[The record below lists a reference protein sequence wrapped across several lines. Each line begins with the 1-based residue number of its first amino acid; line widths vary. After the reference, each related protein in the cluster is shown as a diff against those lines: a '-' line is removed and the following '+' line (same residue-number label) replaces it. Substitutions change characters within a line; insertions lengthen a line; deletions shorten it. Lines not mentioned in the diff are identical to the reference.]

1 MGLGGPSRMG
11 EDAPALYHLLF
22 DLDGTLTDPA
32 PGITACLLHA
42 ARALGQ
48 TSGSARDMRRFIGP
62 PLREAL
68 SEILR
73 TDDAVLIEEAVRLYR
88 ERFSS
93 IGLFENAV
101 YPGVP
106 HALDQLRG
114 EGFVMRVVTSKP
126 KVYADQ
132 IIDHFQLREFF
143 PCVYG
148 AELSGERSSKTEL
161 LACLLQSEPSDPARA
176 CMIGDRSHDIL
187 GAKAHGIASLG
198 VTWGYGTRDELQAAG
213 ADRVIDAVD
222 ELIGAARASSAKQ
235 S

>member
-1 MGLGGPSRMG
+1 M
-11 EDAPALYHLLF
+11 APALYHLLF

-48 TSGSARDMRRFIGP
+48 TSCSAAGLRRFIGP

-68 SEILR
+68 AEILR
-73 TDDAVLIEEAVRLYR
+73 TDDAALIEEAVRLYR

-93 IGLFENAV
+93 MGLFENAV

-106 HALDQLRG
+106 SALEQLRA
-114 EGFVMRVVTSKP
+114 EGFVLRVVTSKP

-132 IIDHFQLREFF
+132 IVDHFQLRPFF
-143 PCVYG
+143 THVYG
-148 AELSGERSSKTEL
+148 AELSGERSTKTEL
-161 LACLLQSEPSDPARA
+161 LAYLLRCEPSDPARA

-187 GAKAHGIASLG
+187 GAKAHGMASVG
-198 VTWGYGTRDELQAAG
+198 VTWGYGTRAELQAAG
-213 ADRVIDAVD
+213 ADRVIDEVA
-222 ELIGAARASSAKQ
+222 ELIGAARASSLPQ